1 MAFSGKATYDPGAP
15 PGEEIAEDVSPIIS
29 MIARDETPLLDF
41 LSPGDEPAWSTH
53 HEWLDDALFPNRS
66 LTTASG
72 ASGATALPVTTG
84 EGKYFRAGDTV
95 KISKISTT
103 ASSSYVRDEVMLIT
117 SVSTDTC
124 TVTRGFGGT
133 TAVAF
138 ALGDEVQRVS
148 RGELEGADT
157 PTAITDNMS
166 RRSNWCQIFTE
177 PVNISGT
184 REAVRILGGVGSN
197 ATVDRE
203 TAKRLRELLAQ
214 LEFSV
219 IQGIAPAS
227 VEQGSS
233 TVRRFMDGFKVQIT
247 SGVIDGSGYSTGITE
262 AGLNAAFRAAW
273 DKGAKDIDLL
283 LVGGYQK
290 RAINS
295 FIGTSNRWW
304 KPEDMKFKDMV
315 GIYESDYGPATV
327 MLNRSVPRDAVM
339 GLSSKRC
346 KVIPMGHRSFL
357 MYKLGKTGDS
367 HKQAILGE
375 YTCELRNGP
384 DGAHFYIGD
393 IPFTT

>member
-15 PGEEIAEDVSPIIS
+15 PGEEIAEDVSPVIA

-41 LSPGDEPAWSTH
+41 LSPADEPAWSTH
-53 HEWLDDALFPNRS
+53 HEWLDDALLPNRS

-84 EGKYFRAGDTV
+84 EGKFFRAGDTV

-103 ASSSYVRDEVMLIT
+103 ASASYARDEVMLVT
-117 SVSTDTC
+117 AVSTDTL

-133 TAVAF
+133 TAAVF
-138 ALGDEVQRVS
+138 ALGDEVQRVA
-148 RGELEGADT
+148 RGELEGADA
-157 PTAITDNMS
+157 PSVANQNMN
-166 RRSNWCQIFTE
+166 RRSNWTQILTE
-177 PVNISGT
+177 PVNISGS
-184 REAVRILGGVGSN
+184 RETARILGGIGSN
-197 ATVDRE
+197 ATVSRE

-214 LEFSV
+214 LELSV
-219 IQGIAPAS
+219 LQGVAPAS
-227 VEQGSS
+227 TEQGSS
-233 TVRRFMDGFKVQIT
+233 TVRRFMDGVKIQIT
-247 SGVIDGSGYSTGITE
+247 SGVVDGSGYSSGITE
-262 AGLNAAFRAAW
+262 AGLNSAFRAAW

-283 LVGGYQK
+283 LVGGFQK

-327 MLNRSVPRDAVM
+327 LLNRNVPRDAVM
-339 GLSSKRC
+339 GISSKRL
-346 KVIPMGHRSFL
+346 KVLPFGDRSFFL
-357 MYKLGKTGDS
+357 KKLGDTGDS
-367 HKQAILGE
+367 HKSQLIGE